1 MERRTRKGTR
11 TVSRDQEIPE
21 CAQQASNVAS
31 LAFAR
36 VRTHGNGALAWLG
49 GFRAGVHGAPY
60 VRPLGALDPEKSALG
75 FIEGRGHRG
84 HP

>member
-36 VRTHGNGALAWLG
+36 VRTHGNA
-49 GFRAGVHGAPY
+49 RV
-60 VRPLGALDPEKSALG
+60 S
-75 FIEGRGHRG
+75 
-84 HP
+84 